1 MGAMNGLSE
10 INLSEIGGVDAVAVR
25 GELDAATTSTLAARL
40 SEIVDERDG
49 PVIVDLCETSFMDST
64 GLTVLL
70 GAFRR
75 LKKRERVMVIICP
88 PGAVRRVFELTRT
101 LRMLTICEDRD
112 GARAVVA
119 ELGSLESA
127 RS

>member
-119 ELGSLESA
+119 DLGSLESA